1 MIFTPSQKQAPA
13 ASKSGSQDSLSQI
26 RSVSWFVL
34 SPLLS
39 LFVFCVHM
47 ALPFFSI
54 IIVFCVVYFI
64 MSVGGVNAQ
73 RCILEKILSGAICL
87 PSNRYLFEIVLLIQ
101 NEYIKCLFTMG
112 KIHFWRSIL
121 ISPTTV

>member
-13 ASKSGSQDSLSQI
+13 AAKSGSQDSLSQT
-26 RSVSWFVL
+26 RSVSCFVL

-64 MSVGGVNAQ
+64 MSVGGVVNAQ
-73 RCILEKILSGAICL
+73 RCILEKILSGAIVL
-87 PSNRYLFEIVLLIQ
+87 PLSL
-101 NEYIKCLFTMG
+101 
-112 KIHFWRSIL
+112 
-121 ISPTTV
+121 